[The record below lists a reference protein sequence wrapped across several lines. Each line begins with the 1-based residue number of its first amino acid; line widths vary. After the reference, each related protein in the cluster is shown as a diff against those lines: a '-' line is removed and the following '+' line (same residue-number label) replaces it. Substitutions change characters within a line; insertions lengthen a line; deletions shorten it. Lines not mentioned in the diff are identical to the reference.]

1 MEDWEKNPEKYLTNS
16 DGSYI
21 LKKDGTPK
29 KKSGRPKNT
38 ELSDIKLAIQAKNKL
53 NKKNQKVK
61 KLTRNL
67 ARVQKELKEELLL
80 NFDVEKIDST
90 LDKWLNLGKT
100 KSINDLLLE
109 NGHAYEYE
117 GGKKKV
123 FGG

>member
-1 MEDWEKNPEKYLTNS
+1 MEDWEKNPKKYLTNS

-53 NKKNQKVK
+53 NKKNKKVK

-67 ARVQKELKEELLL
+67 ARVQKELKEE
-80 NFDVEKIDST
+80 EKVLTSRYYRFSC
-90 LDKWLNLGKT
+90 GFYA
-100 KSINDLLLE
+100 E
-109 NGHAYEYE
+109 
-117 GGKKKV
+117 
-123 FGG
+123 